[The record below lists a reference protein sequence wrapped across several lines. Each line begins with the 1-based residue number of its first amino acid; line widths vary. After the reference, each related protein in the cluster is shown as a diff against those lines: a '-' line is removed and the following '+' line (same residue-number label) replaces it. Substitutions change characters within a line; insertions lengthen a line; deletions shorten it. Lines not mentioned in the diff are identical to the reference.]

1 MFYVPGH
8 FPDIDTAKID
18 RLRKKYDPTYGLIGA
33 HVTVV
38 FPVSA
43 SIGAK
48 ILRSISKRNWNA
60 GVGLRYI

>member
-1 MFYVPGH
+1 MFYALAH

-38 FPVSA
+38 FLVPA
-43 SIGAK
+43 SIGEKNLA
-48 ILRSISKRNWNA
+48 
-60 GVGLRYI
+60 